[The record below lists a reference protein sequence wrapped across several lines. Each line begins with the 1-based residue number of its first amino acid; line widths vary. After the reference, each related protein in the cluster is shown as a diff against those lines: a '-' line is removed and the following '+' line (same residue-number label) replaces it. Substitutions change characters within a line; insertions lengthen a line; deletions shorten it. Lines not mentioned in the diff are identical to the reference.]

1 MMSAADHRLHESPST
16 DRLQEKHA
24 KLRAQRARQLEL
36 RQCGVA
42 TTILLHATS
51 SRTSALWCAFHRWV
65 VLPQPDAPSPRT
77 EPATGSGTAAVARIG
92 ESTTLATQGSS
103 AAGEESSRRIDELQ
117 TEIARLH
124 RLTAEQAHAHT
135 RERIEWRL
143 ARQAIEE
150 EAAERMGRAER
161 EMHAMV
167 TAHLHEKEDLT
178 AAHAR
183 ALRSA
188 EFHRLDLLAQQEAR
202 ARARESA
209 RFSYTLAELKR
220 MQARDPAVRRDRAR
234 PARERPR
241 ARVAQAGLAQREI
254 ESAEIARRLQLDET
268 GGDGDGVAP
277 VELGLEPEAASEA
290 AQLAAAAGAA
300 VGAEVGKAVAR
311 AVDEAMLRPA
321 RAPVPASASEV

>member
-24 KLRAQRARQLEL
+24 KLRAQRARLLEL

-77 EPATGSGTAAVARIG
+77 APVMGSGAAAEAQIG

-143 ARQAIEE
+143 ARQTIEE

-202 ARARESA
+202 AKARESA

-220 MQARDPAVRRDRAR
+220 MQARDPAEIGIARGPHARDRAPVSRRRGWRSARLNLRRLRGDCSSTR
-234 PARERPR
+234 PA
-241 ARVAQAGLAQREI
+241 ATATAW
-254 ESAEIARRLQLDET
+254 RRRSW
-268 GGDGDGVAP
+268 A
-277 VELGLEPEAASEA
+277 
-290 AQLAAAAGAA
+290 
-300 VGAEVGKAVAR
+300 
-311 AVDEAMLRPA
+311 
-321 RAPVPASASEV
+321 